1 MPTIKADYIRT
12 PADNI
17 RDKISRELEY
27 HAVDGNIS
35 YQSDNELHNVTF
47 DDALDKLGTARRLR
61 AATSKSADFIYR
73 LMDAG
78 VEILKNTRLEQSNS
92 AMLTIAEDKEAAYA
106 LGKYSESIGLTTV
119 VLTEDDPDPST
130 TLKNFKS
137 GSGDNLVAVGMMTEG
152 TNVPRLRV
160 GVYAAKKKA
169 PLFLQQ
175 VLNRLS
181 RKEHLAQEGSG
192 KWVGPAD
199 PDILEEVRKIATV
212 NLVTL
217 SANENSAPVG
227 SDNVQVSRPASSF
240 VPISAYATTITG
252 HCGEMI
258 AEQYELQRARA
269 LRKERPTLYRN
280 ISDVQLGKIAA
291 QISPQNQ
298 PKKPSQIETYDQARN
313 RLSKTA
319 SKLSNKLAW
328 LRSVEPKE
336 IHTLWIA
343 NGNARH
349 EEADNAMLQAKIDWL
364 VNEIERE
371 QLGRPDASEM
381 F

>member
-1 MPTIKADYIRT
+1 MPTIKPDYIRT

-17 RDKISRELEY
+17 REKISRELEY

-35 YQSDNELHNVTF
+35 YQSDNQLHNVTF
-47 DDALDKLGTARRLR
+47 EDTLDKNGKARRLR

-73 LMDAG
+73 LLDAG
-78 VEILKNTRLEQSNS
+78 AEILKNTRLEQPNG
-92 AMLTIAEDKEAAYA
+92 AMLTIAEDKEAAVA
-106 LGKYSESIGLTTV
+106 LSRYSESLGLNTV

-130 TLKNFKS
+130 TLKNFKN
-137 GSGDNLVAVGMMTEG
+137 GDGDNLVAVGMMTEG

-181 RKEHLAQEGSG
+181 RKEYIAQEGSG

-199 PDILEEVRKIATV
+199 PDILEEVKKIATV
-212 NLVTL
+212 NLITL
-217 SANENSAPVG
+217 SANDNAAPIG
-227 SDNVQVSRPASSF
+227 PQSSPTTRPTGSF
-240 VPISAYATTITG
+240 VPISAYATKITG

-258 AEQYELQRARA
+258 AEQYELQRARE
-269 LRKERPTLYRN
+269 LRKEKPTLYRN

-291 QISPQNQ
+291 QILPQNQ
-298 PKKPSQIETYDQARN
+298 PKQPSQIETYDQARY

-319 SKLSNKLAW
+319 SKLANKLAW
-328 LRSVEPKE
+328 LRNVEPKE

-349 EEADNAMLQAKIDWL
+349 EEADNAVLQAKVDWL
-364 VNEIERE
+364 VGEIERE